1 MPLFK
6 KKNLWL
12 LILFILIGSLLG
24 NVLGEILRAVSPGG
38 PVRNIFTEGFHIGIT
53 PPVALD
59 LRLITFTIGFT
70 IRINLLT
77 LLGTILGIYIY
88 KYV

>member
-1 MPLFK
+1 MSLFK

-12 LILFILIGSLLG
+12 IILFILIGALLG
-24 NVLGEILRAVSPGG
+24 NILSEILRAVSPAG
-38 PVRNIFTEGFHIGIT
+38 PVRNMFTEGVHIGIT

-70 IRINLLT
+70 IRVNLLT